1 MKAILFKGTLKGR
14 GIVNY
19 DGKDK
24 RWLLKMH
31 KRNEGGSALDFDNFK
46 VGKHTFREIGRDENN
61 KPHYDVKLKISS
73 DCLRNAIF
81 SMDFPFQNNL
91 IMHSKKLLNMSI
103 ASVAG
108 LLRGY
113 MFEAVGFTGLK
124 RKSPVI
130 IVDAEQTC
138 NSLSTIDLHSTSG
151 AKKKNSNNDDTAG
164 TSLFYKETIGSVE
177 YGFSGA
183 INLTELQ
190 FISLS
195 EVFDR
200 MAVNPDEFEDLYRP
214 HLEKSVEGKV
224 TDPGFYL
231 MKYAVNPLP
240 EEGVLLTQSQTIF
253 LVKEFFKRLL
263 SLNITRSASAYVNLA
278 ELQVKYVRNPITDK
292 MDNED
297 GWIYVKDIDDIKID
311 NITTAYESISDSAAK
326 EMLDDI
332 EDGMRQVQQVRK
344 ALTAQKENAKKE
356 KKNAWKSAGN

>member
-24 RWLLKMH
+24 RWLLKLH

-46 VGKHTFREIGRDENN
+46 AGKHTFREIGRDENN

-73 DCLRNAIF
+73 DCLRHAIF
-81 SMDFPFQNNL
+81 SMDFPFQNNT
-91 IMHSKKLLNMSI
+91 IMHSKKLLNRSI

-151 AKKKNSNNDDTAG
+151 SKKKNDNDDTAG
-164 TSLFYKETIGSVE
+164 TSLFFKETIGSVE
-177 YGFSGA
+177 YGFSGV

-195 EVFDR
+195 EAFDR
-200 MAVNPDEFEDLYRP
+200 MAVNPDEFENLYRP
-214 HLEKSVEGKV
+214 HLEKSVGGKV
-224 TDPGFYL
+224 ADPGFYI
-231 MKYAVNPLP
+231 MKNAVNPLP
-240 EEGVLLTQSQTIF
+240 EEGLLLTQPQTIL

-263 SLNITRSASAYVNLA
+263 SLNITRNASAYASLSK
-278 ELQVKYVRNPITDK
+278 LQVKYVRNPITDK
-292 MDNED
+292 MDSED
-297 GWIYVKDIDDIKID
+297 GWIHIKDISDIEID
-311 NITTAYESISDSAAK
+311 SIATAYESISDSAAK
-326 EMLDDI
+326 EMLNDI
-332 EDGMRQVQQVRK
+332 EEGMLQARQVRK
-344 ALTAQKENAKKE
+344 ALTAKKENGIE
-356 KKNAWKSAGN
+356 GKKNGRKSPGN

>member
-1 MKAILFKGTLKGR
+1 
-14 GIVNY
+14 
-19 DGKDK
+19 
-24 RWLLKMH
+24 
-31 KRNEGGSALDFDNFK
+31 
-46 VGKHTFREIGRDENN
+46 HTFTEIGRDENN

-81 SMDFPFQNNL
+81 SMDFPFQNNT
-91 IMHSKKLLNMSI
+91 IMHSKRLLNRSI

-151 AKKKNSNNDDTAG
+151 AKKKNYNDDTAG
-164 TSLFYKETIGSVE
+164 TSFFYKETIGSVE
-177 YGFSGA
+177 YGFYGA

-214 HLEKSVEGKV
+214 HLEKSIGEKV
-224 TDPGFYL
+224 ADPGYYL
-231 MKYAVNPLP
+231 MKNAVNPLP
-240 EEGVLLTQSQTIF
+240 EEGVLLTQAQTIF

-263 SLNITRSASAYVNLA
+263 SLNITRSASAYASLSG
-278 ELQVKYVRNPITDK
+278 LQVKYVRNPITDK
-292 MDNED
+292 MDSED
-297 GWIYVKDIDDIKID
+297 GWIIIKEIDDIKID
-311 NITTAYESISDSAAK
+311 HITTAYESISDLAAK
-326 EMLDDI
+326 EMLNDI
-332 EDGMRQVQQVRK
+332 EDGMRQARQVRK
-344 ALTAQKENAKKE
+344 ALAAQKENGKKGE
-356 KKNAWKSAGN
+356 KNARKSVGN

>member
-24 RWLLKMH
+24 KWMLKLH

-46 VGKHTFREIGRDENN
+46 VGKHTFTEIGRDENN

-73 DCLRNAIF
+73 NCLRNAIF
-81 SMDFPFQNNL
+81 SMDFPFQNNT
-91 IMHSKKLLNMSI
+91 IMHSKKLLNRSI

-113 MFEAVGFTGLK
+113 MFEAAGFTGLK

-138 NSLSTIDLHSTSG
+138 SSLSTIDLHSTSG
-151 AKKKNSNNDDTAG
+151 SKKKNDDDDTAG
-164 TSLFYKETIGSVE
+164 TSLFYKETVGAVE

-200 MAVNPDEFEDLYRP
+200 MAVNPDEFENLYRP
-214 HLEKSVEGKV
+214 YLEKSVGGKV
-224 TDPGFYL
+224 ANPGFYL
-231 MKYAVNPLP
+231 MKNAVNPLP
-240 EEGVLLTQSQTIF
+240 EEGVLLTQPQTIL

-263 SLNITRSASAYVNLA
+263 ALNITRSASAYASLSG
-278 ELQVKYVRNPITDK
+278 LQVKYVRNPITDK
-292 MDNED
+292 MDSND
-297 GWIYVKDIDDIKID
+297 GWIHVKDISDIEID
-311 NITTAYESISDSAAK
+311 RIATAYESISDSAAK
-326 EMLDDI
+326 DMLEDI
-332 EDGMRQVQQVRK
+332 EGGMLQARQIRK
-344 ALTAQKENAKKE
+344 ALAAQKENSKKGR
-356 KKNAWKSAGN
+356 KNVRKSADN